1 MSEGLL
7 DLDSG
12 SDDAAPDTGASDE
25 SPNTDELFEDTQD
38 AAPSDDAGHSD
49 GETSDF
55 DPAQTDWLR
64 ADLESVPQQYQ
75 PLIPLAKNLQ
85 AQFTRT
91 QQDLAEQR
99 NQLATER
106 NEWAGRIQQ
115 MAAPPP
121 PPAPLASALRG
132 ASAAVAPR

>member
-1 MSEGLL
+1 MSEGIL

-25 SPNTDELFEDTQD
+25 STNTVELFEDTQD

-91 QQDLAEQR
+91 QQDLAEHR
-99 NQLATER
+99 RPTPSIR
-106 NEWAGRIQQ
+106 
-115 MAAPPP
+115 
-121 PPAPLASALRG
+121 
-132 ASAAVAPR
+132 